1 VKAKLFSLIL
11 VTASLSFPTQNSVAA
26 SSKTLTNY
34 AGIYQS
40 SVSSSAAAKAGSTQK
55 YIWNTAIESGDSFR
69 QLIGLSVFDKYTSRN
84 FTLIEIESVW
94 INETL
99 NISCYTSG
107 NSPVGKTSSN
117 NRINFLD
124 PFPVVQSDKLT
135 YKNDEIN
142 KVNIAIN
149 FSVNQKC
156 AEIRVAT
163 NNELWIQ
170 SAVKDANGI
179 TSSRAIWL
187 DAKYSNYQKIE
198 SISGVK
204 KPSIAT
210 PTSKP
215 TTKKPTATKKSA
227 PSKASPKT
235 ATCSIFQGEKIYA
248 TYGQAEPPFGVT
260 TIKFENITDCILD
273 VTIRGDFIGSSNNQQ
288 LRCPVVGNWSLQPYS
303 RVEFAPAGTVNGG
316 VAFQTVFPQLSNC
329 FRTIN
334 AQKNFI
340 AVITAGRE

>member
-1 VKAKLFSLIL
+1 MKAKLLTLIF
-11 VTASLSFPTQNSVAA
+11 VTASLSLPIQHSTAA

-34 AGIYQS
+34 APTYQS
-40 SVSSSAAAKAGSTQK
+40 STSSSAIAKAGSTQK
-55 YIWNTAIESGDSFR
+55 YVWNAAVESGDPFR
-69 QLIGLSVFDKYTSRN
+69 QLIGLSIFDKYTSRN
-84 FTLIEIESVW
+84 FNLMEIESVW

-99 NISCYTSG
+99 NISCYSSG

-117 NRINFLD
+117 KRINFLD
-124 PFPVVQSDKLT
+124 PFPVIKSDKST
-135 YKNDEIN
+135 YKIDEIN
-142 KVNIAIN
+142 KIDIAVN

-163 NNELWIQ
+163 NSELWIQ
-170 SAVKDANGI
+170 ALVKDPNGI
-179 TSSRAIWL
+179 TSSRSIWF
-187 DAKYSNYQKIE
+187 DAKYSNYVKLE

-204 KPSIAT
+204 KPATAT
-210 PTSKP
+210 PTVKP
-215 TTKKPTATKKSA
+215 SAKTPTKST
-227 PSKASPKT
+227 PSPKKAS
-235 ATCSIFQGEKIYA
+235 CSIFQGEKIYA

-288 LRCPVVGNWSLQPYS
+288 MRCSVVGDWSLQPYS

-316 VAFQTVFPQLSNC
+316 VAFQTVFPQLSKC